1 MCHLILLQVCHGF
14 YTPQQTRL
22 NFVHRVVH
30 DPRPSSCAA
39 STSTTDSA
47 EQGQTRRG
55 PTPPPRRTGFGQKL
69 LDFALQTPIWKYVM
83 VPRARANIA
92 KTAEANNVP
101 WTSLKQW
108 IKSKVNE
115 ETHPNLMEGMQ
126 QQIPEYYQAVAFHA
140 YEEGNLCWDAAWDV
154 EIASC
159 AVGARN
165 FPKYGSKGEDAFRDA
180 FAQGLKEAG
189 AKLPTSKHNV
199 KILDMGSGSG
209 MSTRRLAKQYPQATN
224 IIGMDLSPFFIAIGE
239 KLLDLA
245 PIESFHD
252 NGPWVSTI
260 VPDERI
266 EYQIG
271 DIARTGYDD
280 NTFDVVNLQFVLHEL
295 PTLAAYD
302 VIDEAAR
309 ILKDDGG
316 QFWICEM
323 DYESPYQAEVRAN
336 PLIFS
341 LIRSTEPFLDEY
353 AESIPSLFA
362 YLQTKFD
369 SINVVAATGRHYA
382 LVATMNRPQEDGK
395 NREKRG
401 IITDL
406 RFNDDGSYR
415 LKDTHLKAWQSKEE

>member
-1 MCHLILLQVCHGF
+1 
-14 YTPQQTRL
+14 
-22 NFVHRVVH
+22 
-30 DPRPSSCAA
+30 
-39 STSTTDSA
+39 
-47 EQGQTRRG
+47 
-55 PTPPPRRTGFGQKL
+55 
-69 LDFALQTPIWKYVM
+69 
-83 VPRARANIA
+83 
-92 KTAEANNVP
+92 
-101 WTSLKQW
+101 
-108 IKSKVNE
+108 
-115 ETHPNLMEGMQ
+115 MQ
-126 QQIPEYYQAVAFHA
+126 HQIPEYYKAVAFHA